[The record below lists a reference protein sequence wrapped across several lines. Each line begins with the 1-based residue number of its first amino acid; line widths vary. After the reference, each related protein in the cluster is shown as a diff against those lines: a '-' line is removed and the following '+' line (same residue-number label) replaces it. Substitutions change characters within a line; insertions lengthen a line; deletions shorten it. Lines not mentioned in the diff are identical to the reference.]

1 MSFTGFDDVNTF
13 LKFSQIGISALA
25 KGREYKEEVELR
37 HKQFADVQ
45 QQAALNNQLLYNS
58 YVNLNEREQLEYKK
72 HAFDEFELQFDIRK
86 AVAARLA
93 LQGLHNKSGGSAEA
107 VVMNIKRQ
115 GLYSLQRKDFNYE
128 VRLRNLQIQRNNE
141 ALETK
146 SKNNALYNSLQGFP
160 SATGL
165 ALSIGGSALQYASEW
180 AKGRNLGDEGKKPP
194 SGGST
199 AKPFKSSEHRVSAKD
214 RSHFAQT
221 TDPRLMGI
229 PEGYKE

>member
-107 VVMNIKRQ
+107 VVMNIRRQ

-141 ALETK
+141 ALETQ

-180 AKGRNLGDEGKKPP
+180 AKGRNLGDEGKGATGGKAPSLASSPAPKKRNAPYGGYTGPMTP
-194 SGGST
+194 SGDI
-199 AKPFKSSEHRVSAKD
+199 AD
-214 RSHFAQT
+214 
-221 TDPRLMGI
+221 MG
-229 PEGYKE
+229 PWKE